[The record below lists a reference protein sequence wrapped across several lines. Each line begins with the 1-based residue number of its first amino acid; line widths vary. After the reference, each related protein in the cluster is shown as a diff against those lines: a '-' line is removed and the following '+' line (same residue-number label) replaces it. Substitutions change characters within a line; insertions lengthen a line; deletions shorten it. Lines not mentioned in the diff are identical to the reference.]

1 MPPIHRGESLRSVI
15 VVFGALVIMACL
27 LAVPAAAATPSS
39 VGGNV
44 FSKINYTPGK
54 SGASWSVFPSPS
66 TGTSG
71 NSGFFPGLIGRNLH
85 DEWRTLRPS
94 VTPPDPATS
103 PIYISDLSLT
113 GEYVKVTNQGWDP
126 VTMTGWRISNKEGR
140 TIRFIEW
147 RMEDGTL
154 FNYELRGR
162 TTVTIYSGREGSPS
176 RTRLYWPDEI
186 WNDRGDTANLYNPEN
201 VLVSSLSREP

>member
-1 MPPIHRGESLRSVI
+1 MRSVALF
-15 VVFGALVIMACL
+15 FGALAIIACL
-27 LAVPAAAATPSS
+27 LIAPAAAAIPSS

-44 FSKINYTPGK
+44 FSKINYTPEK
-54 SGASWSVFPSPS
+54 SGSSWSFFPSSS
-66 TGTSG
+66 TGSAYD
-71 NSGFFPGLIGRNLH
+71 SSFFPSLIGKNLH

-126 VTMTGWRISNKEGR
+126 VTMTGWKISNKDGR

-147 RMEDGTL
+147 KLDDGTL
-154 FNYELRGR
+154 FNYELRGH
-162 TTVTIYSGREGSPS
+162 TTVTIYSGQEGSPS
-176 RTRLYWPDEI
+176 RTRLYWPQEI
-186 WNDRGDTANLYNPEN
+186 WNDRGDTAYLYNPDN
-201 VLVSSLSREP
+201 VLVSSLTREP